1 MPDTL
6 DATAPLLTIPDALAS
21 EAAAVLLGGDPGA
34 LKAVQEKLAAALTGQ
49 GLPEGAAG
57 SVADGWMR
65 DVAAGVGASATP
77 DDAIAQ
83 ASRIAAGTAARM
95 AQAAQ
100 ETAALTGE
108 QRLAV
113 ALAQGQEIGQGS
125 ANDPK
130 TASDLSAALFSGVM
144 DPAAR
149 PAGAAD
155 PIAAL
160 SQALTAPPTA
170 PAMPDA
176 VPVSPS
182 DKLAAAL
189 ASGVGVQD
197 AVTALGPAPGGHFAE
212 ALEHALSSGADAA
225 GAIAEAQAL
234 SAAGAVQT
242 KSVAVEQTDG
252 ARLLGALAA
261 GKTDGASGA
270 LAGNPAFTSVLN
282 DALAQGTQPD
292 AALGASTR
300 AQTDMAARQEAAAV
314 PAKPADALVASLS
327 SGQNVAAT
335 VKTFAAAAGLDGAA
349 AGGFGEALGRALS
362 SGQEMS
368 GALGSAQQTVST
380 ALALSAETAKGV
392 KSDGL
397 IAALASGQNVQQAV
411 QALGGSGAAFNAALG
426 QALADGRAP
435 GSALAAARQTAET
448 VQQNAQGSEVPVS
461 PENKALADLANPPP
475 AGEAAK
481 DGAKGDGDKGDGEK
495 GAEQVA
501 EAPAEGKEGGKDEGG
516 EKDGA
521 KEEGAKEDA
530 KGEAADKSADASSA
544 EGEAPPAAAKSSM
557 GSEPALKPISFD
569 AAGTAKSADT
579 AAPSV
584 TAPTPTTS
592 APPAAPVVTKAL
604 TSDPFAVAAQIQQQV
619 ARAIEAAAA
628 TLPATVP
635 PVAAPTLS
643 AGFDAAAFAKALA
656 IAEGTAAP
664 AGFAVFH
671 LIEAMFRPGEAGSSV
686 IGVAVVANSDSPSG
700 VWQYSVDGSVWLAVG
715 TVGDGSA
722 LVLPDSALLR
732 FLPAAN
738 WNGTA
743 PSLGLRAVNGE
754 WAEGF
759 SGAEHRLFT
768 LTGVGGTTPLSGD
781 VASLTL
787 EVTPVNGAPVATGAQ
802 VVLAPIAEDSA
813 DPAGASVASLFSGLF
828 SDPTDAVFGSAGNG
842 FAGVAVV
849 GNAAT
854 AAQGVWQYWTG
865 SAWTAVGDVAEG
877 TALILAADAKL
888 RFLPAANW
896 NGTTPALTVR
906 LIEDGGT
913 PVVTGG
919 RVDLTTGVG
928 GSTVYSAG
936 TITLTGTVTPVND
949 APVATGTTTLL
960 PAVAEDAADPSGAT
974 VSTLFAHLF
983 SDPADAVAGGSAANG
998 FAGVAVIAN
1007 GADTA
1012 QGQWQYWTGTAWTA
1026 VGTVSNGDALLLA
1039 AGTKLRFLPAADWNG
1054 VPPSLMV
1061 RLIDDSQGPVTSGG
1075 RADVT
1080 GAGGDSRYSLGTIA
1094 LNTAVSAVND
1104 APVATGT
1111 TATLPTIAEDTANPA
1126 GATVSALFAHL
1137 FSDAAD
1143 AVSDGSTANGF
1154 AGVVVVGNAA
1164 TVAQGTWQ
1172 YWTGTAWAGI
1182 SAASEANGLL
1192 LAANTALRFVP
1203 TANWNGTTPA
1213 LTVRLVEDG
1222 GPPLVTGTRV
1232 DLTGGVGGSTV
1243 YSAGTIAL
1251 TGTVTPVNDAPVA
1264 TGTTATLPTIAEDTV
1279 NPAGATVTSLFAHLF
1294 SDATDAVSG
1303 GSAANGFAG
1312 IAIVGNAATT
1322 QGVWQ
1327 YWTGTGWTA
1336 VGAAS
1341 DGNALLLAANTAL
1354 RFVPAAN
1361 WNGTTPALTV
1371 RLIDDSQ
1378 GAVISGGRIAL
1389 ASVGGDSRYS
1399 AGTVALTTSVTP
1411 VNDAPVATGS
1421 TTTLPTIAEDTAN
1434 PAGTTVASLFGPLFS
1449 DAADAVS
1456 GGSAADTLAG
1466 VVVVGNAA
1474 TVAQGAWQFWTGA
1487 AWADIGAVSGGNG
1500 LLLAANTALRFVPA
1514 ANWNGTTPALTVR
1527 LVDTSQGPVASGARV
1542 DATSVGGS
1550 TAYSAGTIALTGTV
1564 IPVNDAPVATGT
1576 TATLPTIAEDTVN
1589 PTGTSVTALFGHL
1602 FSDPAD
1608 AVAGGSSA
1616 NGFAGVAIVGNAATA
1631 GQGVWQYWSGF
1642 AWITV
1647 GAVAEGSALVVAAS
1661 AMLRFLP
1668 AADWNGTTPALTVRL
1683 IEDGGAPVVT
1693 GGRVDLTSG
1702 VGGSTVYSADTIALT
1717 GTVTPV
1723 NDAPQITAGTTALAT
1738 MKGVAVAVTGL
1749 SVFDVDAGALPMLV
1763 TLTAGHGTLT
1773 LASAGWD
1780 AIITGNGTDT
1790 VTIRATLATINGLL
1804 GAANGLL
1811 YTASSYTGAD
1821 AIRIVVNDLG
1831 NGGAGGPLTAT
1842 VTIGVTVVPP
1852 NASPVLI
1859 DTNLDVAVAAEALA
1873 APTAGTVG
1881 FAVSKLVGL
1890 NGSGPG
1896 NVIDTDAGAV
1906 VGIALTGTN
1915 ESYGR
1920 WWFSTDNGATWS
1932 LVGAVNDSDSALLLR
1947 ATDRLYFQPNAAVP
1961 ATVNGALTIRAWD
1974 QTTGSAGSKVAVTI
1988 GDGSAFSTA
1997 TDTVTL
2003 HPGVLIPNGTFD
2015 KGLTGW
2021 SYTGGATVDA
2031 TGDGHEGTLTSAGGR
2046 TPTQLEDFL
2055 GLAHGSIATATG
2067 TIPSFGNAM
2076 KLATTVTVTK
2086 DTTLTFDWTFIFS
2099 DPGYHDF
2106 AFVSVNGVVT
2116 LLAKDA
2122 SASGKFSVVIP
2133 ANTTLSLGFGTSDTS
2148 DNSVNPILRIDNVKL
2163 TTVASDPIVLD
2174 MAGDGLALRTLTDGV
2189 LFDVSGDGVADRTGW
2204 VGKGNALLVRDDNHN
2219 GQIDDGR
2226 ELVSEHFGKG
2236 FNSSLEALASLDSNH
2251 DGRIDAADQSFATLQ
2266 VWQDANGD
2274 GVSQPGE
2281 LRTLADAGILSIA
2294 TTATPAGTTLAGN
2307 HILGTTSMSMAD
2319 GSRRVV
2325 AGVAFDVQATVA
2337 AQLHSQPLAASPVPV
2352 PVPQADHGRFD
2363 YAALLSSGL
2372 GLPDTVPVVQ
2382 NSLDAHS
2389 GDWAM
2394 ALHTA
2399 DTHHA
2404 TTHASTIVPVAE
2416 NS

>member
-21 EAAAVLLGGDPGA
+21 EAAAVLLGGDPAA

-95 AQAAQ
+95 AEAAQ
-100 ETAALTGE
+100 ESAALTGE

-113 ALAQGQEIGQGS
+113 ALAQGQGLGQGS
-125 ANDPK
+125 GPGGANDPK
-130 TASDLSAALFSGVM
+130 AASDLSAALFSGVM

-170 PAMPDA
+170 PAAADT

-197 AVTALGPAPGGHFAE
+197 AVTALGPGAGGHFAE

-242 KSVAVEQTDG
+242 NSVAVEQTDG

-261 GKTDGASGA
+261 GKTDGAG
-270 LAGNPAFTSVLN
+270 GNPAFTSVLN
-282 DALAQGTQPD
+282 DALAQGAQPD
-292 AALGASTR
+292 AALGASSR

-335 VKTFAAAAGLDGAA
+335 VKTFAAAAGIDGAA
-349 AGGFGEALGRALS
+349 TGGFGEALGRALS
-362 SGQEMS
+362 SGTDMS
-368 GALGSAQQTVST
+368 GALGSAQQAVTT
-380 ALALSAETAKGV
+380 ALALSAESAKGV

-426 QALADGRAP
+426 QALADGRATGP
-435 GSALAAARQTAET
+435 ALAAARQAAET

-461 PENKALADLANPPP
+461 AENKALADLANPPP

-481 DGAKGDGDKGDGEK
+481 EGAKESGDKNAGEK
-495 GAEQVA
+495 AAEQVA
-501 EAPAEGKEGGKDEGG
+501 EAPAEGKEGG
-516 EKDGA
+516 EKEVAKEEDAKEDGA
-521 KEEGAKEDA
+521 KEDGAKEDGVKEDA
-530 KGEAADKSADASSA
+530 KGEAADATPA
-544 EGEAPPAAAKSSM
+544 EGEASPAPGKSSM

-569 AAGTAKSADT
+569 AAGTVKSADT
-579 AAPSV
+579 AVPSATAPAPS
-584 TAPTPTTS
+584 TS
-592 APPAAPVVTKAL
+592 LTPAAPPVTKTL

-628 TLPATVP
+628 TQPATVP

-643 AGFDAAAFAKALA
+643 TGFDAAAFAKALA

-671 LIEAMFRPGEAGSSV
+671 LIEAMFRPGEAGGSV
-686 IGVAVVANSDSPSG
+686 IGVAVVANPDSPFG
-700 VWQYSVDGSVWLAVG
+700 VWQYSLDGGAWLAVG
-715 TVGDGSA
+715 AVGDGAA

-738 WNGTA
+738 WNGIA
-743 PSLGLRAVNGE
+743 PSLGLRAVNSE

-781 VASLTL
+781 VAPLTL
-787 EVTPVNGAPVATGAQ
+787 EVTPVNGAPVTTGAQ
-802 VVLAPIAEDSA
+802 AVLPAVSEDSA
-813 DPAGASVASLFSGLF
+813 DPAGAGVASLFGGLF

-849 GNAAT
+849 
-854 AAQGVWQYWTG
+854 
-865 SAWTAVGDVAEG
+865 
-877 TALILAADAKL
+877 
-888 RFLPAANW
+888 AN
-896 NGTTPALTVR
+896 
-906 LIEDGGT
+906 
-913 PVVTGG
+913 
-919 RVDLTTGVG
+919 
-928 GSTVYSAG
+928 
-936 TITLTGTVTPVND
+936 
-949 APVATGTTTLL
+949 
-960 PAVAEDAADPSGAT
+960 
-974 VSTLFAHLF
+974 
-983 SDPADAVAGGSAANG
+983 PADA
-998 FAGVAVIAN
+998 
-1007 GADTA
+1007 A
-1012 QGQWQYWTGTAWTA
+1012 QGQWQYWTGSAWSA
-1026 VGTVSNGDALLLA
+1026 VGAVSDGNALLLSA
-1039 AGTKLRFLPAADWNG
+1039 DAKLRFVPATDWNG

-1061 RLIDDSQGPVTSGG
+1061 RLIDDSQGPLTNGA

-1080 GAGGDSRYSLGTIA
+1080 GAGGDSRYSLGTIT
-1094 LNTAVSAVND
+1094 LTTAVGAVND

-1111 TATLPTIAEDTANPA
+1111 TATLPTIAEDTTNPA
-1126 GATVSALFAHL
+1126 GATVTSLFGQL

-1143 AVSDGSTANGF
+1143 AVNGGSAANGF

-1164 TVAQGTWQ
+1164 TAAQGAWQ
-1172 YWTGTAWAGI
+1172 YWTGTAWAAIG
-1182 SAASEANGLL
+1182 AASDSNGLL
-1192 LAANTALRFVP
+1192 LSVGTALRFVP

-1222 GPPLVTGTRV
+1222 GAPLITGNRV
-1232 DLTGGVGGSTV
+1232 DLTNGVGGSTV

-1251 TGTVTPVNDAPVA
+1251 TGAVTPVNDAPVA
-1264 TGTTATLPTIAEDTV
+1264 TGTTATLPTVAEDTA
-1279 NPAGATVTSLFAHLF
+1279 NPTGTTVSSLFGHLF
-1294 SDATDAVSG
+1294 SDPADAVGG

-1312 IAIVGNAATT
+1312 IAIVGNAATS

-1327 YWTGTGWTA
+1327 YWTGTAWAA

-1378 GAVISGGRIAL
+1378 GAVTSGGRVAL

-1399 AGTVALTTSVTP
+1399 AGTVALTGTVTP
-1411 VNDAPVATGS
+1411 VNDAPVATGAAA
-1421 TTTLPTIAEDTAN
+1421 TLPTLAEDAAN
-1434 PAGTTVASLFGPLFS
+1434 PAGATVTGLFGHLFS
-1449 DAADAVS
+1449 DAVDAVS

-1474 TVAQGAWQFWTGA
+1474 TVAQGAWQYWTGT

-1527 LVDTSQGPVASGARV
+1527 LVDTSHGPVASGARV

-1564 IPVNDAPVATGT
+1564 TPVNDAPVATGT

-1589 PTGTSVTALFGHL
+1589 PTGTSVTALFAHL

-1631 GQGVWQYWSGF
+1631 GQGVWQYWSGS

-1647 GAVAEGSALVVAAS
+1647 GVVAEGAALVVAAS
-1661 AMLRFLP
+1661 ALLRFVP

-1693 GGRVDLTSG
+1693 GGRVDLTTG

-1738 MKGVAVAVTGL
+1738 VKGVAVAVTGL
-1749 SVFDVDAGALPMLV
+1749 SVSDVDAGALPMLV

-1773 LASAGWD
+1773 LAGAGWD
-1780 AIITGNGTDT
+1780 ADITGNGTDS
-1790 VTIRATLATINGLL
+1790 VTIRATLATINGML

-1811 YTASSYTGAD
+1811 YTASAYTGAD

-1842 VTIGVTVVPP
+1842 ATIGVTVAPP

-1873 APTAGTVG
+1873 APTAGTLG

-1890 NGSGPG
+1890 NGSGPA
-1896 NVIDTDAGAV
+1896 NVTDTDAGAV
-1906 VGIALTGTN
+1906 VGIALTGAN

-1932 LVGAVNDSDSALLLR
+1932 LVGTVNDSDSALLLR

-1974 QTTGSAGSKVAVTI
+1974 QTTGSAGSKAAVTL
-1988 GDGSAFSTA
+1988 GAGSAFSAA

-2021 SYTGGATVDA
+2021 SYTGGATVGA
-2031 TGDGHEGTLTSAGGR
+2031 TGDGHEGTLTSAGGQS
-2046 TPTQLEDFL
+2046 PTQLEDFL
-2055 GLAHGSIATATG
+2055 GLAHGSIAAATG

-2133 ANTTLSLGFGTSDTS
+2133 ANTTLTLGFGTSDTS
-2148 DNSVNPILRIDNVKL
+2148 DNSVNPILRVDNVKL

-2174 MAGDGLALRTLTDGV
+2174 MGGDGLALRALTDGV

-2204 VGKGNALLVRDDNHN
+2204 VGKGNALLVRDDNQN

-2226 ELVSEHFGKG
+2226 ELVSEHFGAGSSGGG

-2251 DGRIDAADQSFATLQ
+2251 DGRIDAADESFATLQ
-2266 VWQDANGD
+2266 VWQDADGD
-2274 GVSQPGE
+2274 GVSRPGE
-2281 LRTLADAGILSIA
+2281 LRTLAEAGILSIA
-2294 TTATPAGTTLAGN
+2294 TTATPSDATLAGN
-2307 HILGTTSMSMAD
+2307 QILGTTSMTMAD
-2319 GSRRVV
+2319 GSSRLV
-2325 AGVAFDVQATVA
+2325 AGVAFDAQAAVA
-2337 AQLHSQPLAASPVPV
+2337 AQLHSQPLAASPSPF
-2352 PVPQADHGRFD
+2352 PSSQADHGRFD
-2363 YAALLSSGL
+2363 YAALISSGL
-2372 GLPDTVPVVQ
+2372 GLPDNIPVAQ
-2382 NSLDAHS
+2382 SSQDTHN